1 MSKIAAAFSF
11 FVLVI
16 VLAAASCFITI
27 KFLRKDS
34 PQQDFDAHTWLH
46 QKLNLSE
53 NEDAQIVATEEIFR
67 PKESALRKEL
77 NEANEELARVLL
89 EEKSYSEKVRKVV
102 RKIHRIQGDLQ
113 NTTIE
118 HFFNMYEV
126 LNSEQ
131 REILLGLA
139 TDSLLKP
146 KD

>member
-1 MSKIAAAFSF
+1 MGKIATVFSF

-53 NEDAQIVATEEIFR
+53 NEDAQIAAAEEIFK
-67 PKESALRKEL
+67 PKELTLRNELRK
-77 NEANEELARVLL
+77 ANEELARVLL
-89 EEKSYSEKVRKVV
+89 EEKSYSENVRKVV
-102 RKIHRIQGDLQ
+102 RKIHRLQGDQQ
-113 NTTIE
+113 NATIE
-118 HFFNMYEV
+118 HFFKMYEA
-126 LNSEQ
+126 LNPDQ
-131 REILLGLA
+131 REKFLKLA
-139 TDSLLKP
+139 TNSLVEP

>member
-1 MSKIAAAFSF
+1 MGKIATAFSF

-27 KFLRKDS
+27 KLLRENS
-34 PQQDFDAHTWLH
+34 PQRDFDAHTWLH

-53 NEDAQIVATEEIFR
+53 NEDALIAATEEIFR
-67 PKESALRKEL
+67 PEVSALRKKL
-77 NEANEELARVLL
+77 NETNEELARILL

-102 RKIHRIQGDLQ
+102 RKIHHIQGDLQ

-126 LNSEQ
+126 LNSEKK
-131 REILLGLA
+131 EILLGLA
-139 TDSLLKP
+139 TDSLVKP